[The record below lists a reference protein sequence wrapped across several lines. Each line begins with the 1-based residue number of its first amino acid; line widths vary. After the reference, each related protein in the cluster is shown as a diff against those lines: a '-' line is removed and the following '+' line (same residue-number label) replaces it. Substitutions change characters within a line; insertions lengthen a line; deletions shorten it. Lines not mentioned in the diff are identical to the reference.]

1 MPWKGVTVS
10 EQKQRFIEDFL
21 LNYYSI
27 TDLAQRFCISRK
39 TAHKWINRYLEQG
52 PARLEERS
60 RRPKSCPWQTDAA
73 LVAEIVEMREKR
85 PSWGPKKILNVMGRR
100 DGERSLPSVPTAARI
115 LSRAGLVKPRRRYRR
130 AALKGSSA
138 SSMLSVRISI
148 RSARTKES
156 RRNVPQ
162 KSIRH
167 PSGRCRSGSRRMIIR
182 NTSWCGG

>member
-73 LVAEIVEMREKR
+73 LVAEIVALREKR

-156 RRNVPQ
+156 R
-162 KSIRH
+162 
-167 PSGRCRSGSRRMIIR
+167 
-182 NTSWCGG
+182 